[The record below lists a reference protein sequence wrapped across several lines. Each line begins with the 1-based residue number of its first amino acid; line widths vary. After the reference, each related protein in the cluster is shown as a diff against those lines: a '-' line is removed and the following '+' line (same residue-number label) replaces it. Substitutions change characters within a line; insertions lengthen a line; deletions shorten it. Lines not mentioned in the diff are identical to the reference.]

1 MNFVSKP
8 ESGGVPFEITQ
19 PDRIP
24 AQRYYDKEFYELEN
38 ERLWPHVWQLACR
51 LEQPSH
57 SPPPRMFLAWVQPRR
72 R

>member
-24 AQRYYDKEFYELEN
+24 AQRYYDK
-38 ERLWPHVWQLACR
+38 
-51 LEQPSH
+51 
-57 SPPPRMFLAWVQPRR
+57 
-72 R
+72 